1 MAYLKYYYPREFITV
16 SLETNNG
23 AQEKVNGYVE
33 EARTLNQKVIQPS
46 ILHSL
51 ETISIYDGSILFGF
65 NFIKG
70 IGTSVS
76 SKIIDIR
83 SKYSFKTFSQA
94 ISLLLKNGLGKA
106 TIETLIKAGC
116 FDELLDGKTRFYLI
130 NNIDNILIGSK
141 YLKEDGEFIIEPTLN
156 DATPTSEQLQELKN
170 FQFELLGIDFSPIEE
185 NAQSSALRKEKNAVT
200 LVFASSNEG
209 KHKVIGTINTI
220 KTLNTKY
227 GAQMAF
233 VNISDETKA
242 IKLTL

>member
-33 EARTLNQKVIQPS
+33 EAKALNQKVLQPS

-70 IGTSVS
+70 IGSSVS

-156 DATPTSEQLQELKN
+156 DATPTSEQLQEVKN

-185 NAQSSALRKEKNAVT
+185 NAQLSALRKEKNAVS
-200 LVFASSNEG
+200 LAVASSNEG
-209 KHKVIGTINTI
+209 KYKIIGTINTI